1 MKAKGIKIYL
11 NPNHEEDRRVM
22 DYLLYSGVSNTKAIT
37 KAVIFYLDTLEGRC
51 DNSQLLEQIRGAVR
65 ESLKDLQLNSQA
77 VDFPSQVVQQDTEEP
92 VSVLDFIEE
101 LQKQQNGVTSG
112 EM

>member
-1 MKAKGIKIYL
+1 
-11 NPNHEEDRRVM
+11 M

-65 ESLKDLQLNSQA
+65 ESLKDLQLSSQA
-77 VDFPSQVVQQDTEEP
+77 VDFSSQVVQQDTEEP